1 MAWRQGMLMLTTTGP
16 IWSEDRPSEER
27 MGSAQDTV
35 GRKPGGCGL
44 RG

>member
-1 MAWRQGMLMLTTTGP
+1 MAWRQGMLMLTTPGH

-27 MGSAQDTV
+27 MRSAQDEM
-35 GRKPGGCGL
+35 GGKQGGCGL